1 MIHQA
6 KLEEPMRRSNLILL
20 LVLGVD
26 LLLMGIMV
34 FLLIG
39 IRDGTIATAIE
50 QDLAANRITTV
61 LGGAA
66 GVFTAVGLLA
76 FLAQRFNKN

>member
-1 MIHQA
+1 MMMITDW
-6 KLEEPMRRSNLILL
+6 EGSMRRSNLILL
-20 LVLGVD
+20 LVAGVD
-26 LLLMGIMV
+26 LLLLGIMV

-39 IRDGTIATAIE
+39 IRDGTIPTAIE
-50 QDLAANRITTV
+50 QGIAAERITTI

-76 FLAQRFNKN
+76 FLMQRVGKN

>member
-1 MIHQA
+1 
-6 KLEEPMRRSNLILL
+6 MRRSNLILL
-20 LVLGVD
+20 LVLCVD
-26 LLLMGIMV
+26 LLLAGIMI

-50 QDLAANRITTV
+50 QDLAASRITTV

-76 FLAQRFNKN
+76 FLIQRVKKD

>member
-1 MIHQA
+1 
-6 KLEEPMRRSNLILL
+6 MRRSNLILL

-26 LLLMGIMV
+26 MLLAGIMI
-34 FLLIG
+34 FLLVG
-39 IRDGTIATAIE
+39 IRDGTISTAIE
-50 QDLAANRITTV
+50 QEIAANRITTV

-76 FLAQRFNKN
+76 FLVQRITKD